1 MSYDEC
7 REAQNIFATA
17 PAGGVSAANILANT
31 DLQAGSDAIGR
42 AFPAPAGSIT
52 FLVNFPAYAKM
63 CLDMIKAGSG
73 YVFNFEALVP
83 GTDLRKHASVLHLV
97 DVAILPKAIGG
108 DATSV
113 DNDGKED
120 ETCTLGVEHPTL
132 SAFLRRTGGEGSFL
146 RRTGG
151 EGSI

>member
-1 MSYDEC
+1 MLK
-7 REAQNIFATA
+7 IFATA
-17 PAGGVSAANILANT
+17 QARGMSTPNILANT

-73 YVFNFEALVP
+73 YIFNFEALVP
-83 GTDLRKHASVLHLV
+83 GTDLREHASVVDLV
-97 DVAILPKAIGG
+97 DVTILPKAIGG

-113 DNDGKED
+113 DDDGKDD
-120 ETCTLGVEHPTL
+120 ETCTRGVKHLTL
-132 SAFLRRTGGEGSFL
+132 SAFLRRTAGEGN
-146 RRTGG
+146 
-151 EGSI
+151 I